1 MNRLTGL
8 LLPLT
13 VAVSAVGCKG
23 NTESNPSSPPAAQ
36 ASAVVALAT
45 TPLKPAVPSAPAST
59 PSSAP
64 QPGAESK
71 TTTVDFGAPGPAVV
85 EPPIVLKKEQ
95 GGLHAKP
102 FGWAKDSS
110 ELAACAQAD
119 GTGALECRFLK
130 PGGKPELVTD
140 FSQDTGVDEAKTRA
154 IKARL
159 AAHAYAVSVVD
170 WPYASQLTLTWTS
183 ACDQEKSTCVLR
195 AGASIK
201 GEEAIYPIFVEAK
214 NMLGMHAEAIALSPD
229 AKWLSVIAH
238 SAGGEGGNRF
248 DLRIVAVTTF
258 VGQIYNDTGFAHHKK
273 GQFERSAQLFHQ
285 ALTVD
290 PQNKL
295 AFYNYACALGKQ
307 QAPGTEAALK
317 AAIDVGGAAVK
328 KRAAKDTDFAPVATA
343 DWFVA
348 LTR

>member
-13 VAVSAVGCKG
+13 VATSAVGCKG
-23 NTESNPSSPPAAQ
+23 NAAGNSPSPTAAWS
-36 ASAVVALAT
+36 SAVVALAPST
-45 TPLKPAVPSAPAST
+45 PAVPPAAPST
-59 PSSAP
+59 PSSAT
-64 QPGAESK
+64 QTGTEAK
-71 TTTVDFGAPGPAVV
+71 TAIVDFGAPGPVV
-85 EPPIVLKKEQ
+85 VDPPIVLKKDQ

-102 FGWAKDSS
+102 VGWAKDSS
-110 ELAACAQAD
+110 ELAACAEAD

-140 FSQDTGVDEAKTRA
+140 FSQDTGVDPGKTHA

-159 AAHAYAVSVVD
+159 AARAYAVSAID
-170 WPYASQLTLTWTS
+170 WPYASQLTLTWKS
-183 ACDQEKSTCVLR
+183 ACDQDKSTCVLR
-195 AGASIK
+195 AGATIK
-201 GEEAIYPIFVEAK
+201 GEEASYPVFVEAK

-229 AKWLSVIAH
+229 AKWLGVIAH

-258 VGQIYNDTGFAHHKK
+258 VGQIYNDAGFVHHKK
-273 GQFERSAQLFHQ
+273 GQFERSAQLFRL
-285 ALTVD
+285 ALTAD

-317 AAIDVGGAAVK
+317 AAIDVGGVTVK